1 MGVIS
6 ATILKPGDQWKS
18 LPGFDSKA
26 FVAAIDNVAAVKG
39 REAGLGKGKLSE
51 LKDRHAWM
59 KELSDAVGALVK
71 AANKAATDLN
81 ALAKKATGAD
91 ADRLSAAA
99 SNASSILAEAGA
111 EYKSLQ

>member
-1 MGVIS
+1 MAVVS
-6 ATILKPGDQWKS
+6 VKVQKPGDQWLS
-18 LPGFDSKA
+18 LPGYDGKA
-26 FVAAIDNVAAVKG
+26 FVAAVNTVNDVRG

-59 KELSDAVGALVK
+59 KELSDALGALVK
-71 AANKAATDLN
+71 AASKASSDLN

-91 ADRLSAAA
+91 AERLAAA
-99 SNASSILAEAGA
+99 AAQASRTLAEAGT